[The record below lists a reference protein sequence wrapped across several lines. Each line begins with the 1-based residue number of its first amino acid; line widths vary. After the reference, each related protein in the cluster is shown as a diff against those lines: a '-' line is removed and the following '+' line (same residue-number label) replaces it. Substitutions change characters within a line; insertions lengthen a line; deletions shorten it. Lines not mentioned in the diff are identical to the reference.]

1 MVGGYYV
8 DELVVECLSECCS
21 VFGCFDGGVAL
32 DECAECVVVFCAE
45 HEMCDDGFG
54 CYLFVFYWAWREE
67 FEFFGCGDVGEV
79 EACASV
85 SCHLDG
91 E

>member
-1 MVGGYYV
+1 
-8 DELVVECLSECCS
+8 
-21 VFGCFDGGVAL
+21 
-32 DECAECVVVFCAE
+32 
-45 HEMCDDGFG
+45 MCDDGFG
-54 CYLFVFYWAWREE
+54 CYLFVFYGAWREE